1 MISSLFKI
9 LLTLTTV
16 AGCFYSMQV
25 FGFNY
30 ALLVVIAISFVILL
44 SIFYHP
50 AKELANILGNLICI
64 VSFLALALLL
74 LAGTIGGSFHLSPSN
89 EIIVIFLFLISLFGS
104 TSFFWSVP
112 SNEST

>member
-16 AGCFYSMQV
+16 SGCFYSMQV

-30 ALLVVIAISFVILL
+30 ALLVVLAISFVILL
-44 SIFYHP
+44 SVFYHP
-50 AKELANILGNLICI
+50 VKALANILGKGICI

-74 LAGTIGGSFHLSPSN
+74 LSGTMGGSFHLSPSN
-89 EIIVIFLFLISLFGS
+89 EIIAIFLLFISLFGS
-104 TSFFWSVP
+104 TSFYWSVP
-112 SNEST
+112 PNEST